1 MASVDTQRLMIKVAR
16 LYHTHGMR
24 QTEIA
29 ARLQISQSRVSRL
42 LTQAEESS
50 VVRTVVAVPQH
61 SHADLEE
68 RVEARYGV
76 SEVHVIDAVSDDEAE
91 LNRDLAHTMAAL
103 FQEIA
108 FDVPAI
114 GFTSWSKTLRLM
126 VEALQPVRTRTQR
139 VVEMLG
145 DLGPPD
151 LQHDADRSTQRF
163 ATLTGGQPVF
173 LRTPGVVS
181 STDMREL
188 LLSRDPYAVEAL
200 KLLDSV
206 DLALVGI
213 GACEVD
219 PVLRSGD
226 NFFTDGQF
234 EHMRDLGAV
243 GELCLHFL
251 DADGVAVESD
261 LDDLVIGV
269 TLDQL
274 RSARRRWAVAG
285 GTRKHAA
292 IRAALA
298 GGWVDVLVTDTDTAE
313 FLMSGPDPRSTATPR
328 RRSVR
333 TSQRATQK
341 TTQKTTQK
349 ASQKATQ
356 KSNGVPLR
364 TGLS

>member
-1 MASVDTQRLMIKVAR
+1 MASDDSQRLMIKVAR

-29 ARLQISQSRVSRL
+29 SRLQISQSRVSRL
-42 LTQAEESS
+42 LTQAEESA

-68 RVEARYGV
+68 QVEARYGL

-91 LNRDLAHTMAAL
+91 LGRDLAHTMASL
-103 FQEIA
+103 LHGIA
-108 FDVPAI
+108 FEVPTI

-126 VEALQPVRTRTQR
+126 VEALQPMRSRTHR

-151 LQHDADRSTQRF
+151 LQHDAAHSTQRF

-173 LRTPGVVS
+173 LRTPGVVPS
-181 STDMREL
+181 PEVKEL
-188 LLSRDPYAVEAL
+188 LLSRDPYASEAL
-200 KLLDSV
+200 QLMDSL

-226 NFFTDGQF
+226 NFFTHAHFDQ
-234 EHMRDLGAV
+234 MRGLGAV

-251 DADGVAVESD
+251 DANGAPVESE
-261 LDDLVIGV
+261 LDDLVVGV
-269 TLDQL
+269 TLEQL

-285 GTRKHAA
+285 GHRKHLA

-298 GGWVDVLVTDTDTAE
+298 GGWVDALVTDASTAA
-313 FLMSGPDPRSTATPR
+313 FLMSGSDPRSRTVHGRNETAG
-328 RRSVR
+328 
-333 TSQRATQK
+333 
-341 TTQKTTQK
+341 
-349 ASQKATQ
+349 AS
-356 KSNGVPLR
+356 S
-364 TGLS
+364 